1 MPEVAESFNN
11 SPEVADRML
20 EVANESVGKVGENL
34 NLLDVDR
41 IAAVAGAGRVGDFAR
56 VFGIMLLGG
65 RVGGTFGG
73 GFC

>member
-1 MPEVAESFNN
+1 MPEVAKSFNK
-11 SPEVADRML
+11 SPEVANRML
-20 EVANESVGKVGENL
+20 EVANESVVKAGENL

-41 IAAVAGAGRVGDFAR
+41 IAAVAGAGGVGDFAR

-65 RVGGTFGG
+65 RVGDLCAG